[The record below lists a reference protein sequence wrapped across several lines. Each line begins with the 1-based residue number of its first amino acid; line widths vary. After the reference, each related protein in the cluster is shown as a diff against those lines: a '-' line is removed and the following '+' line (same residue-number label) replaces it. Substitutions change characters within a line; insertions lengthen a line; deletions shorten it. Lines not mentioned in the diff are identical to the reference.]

1 MPSLP
6 VEAVST
12 TAWATSSKWTTC
24 LWWAA
29 GRLSL
34 KRRLIR
40 VGMSRW
46 VARFSTAIESV
57 PSSIAIPSQTRIGL
71 LAK

>member
-1 MPSLP
+1 MSSEIELI
-6 VEAVST
+6 VASV
-12 TAWATSSKWTTC
+12 TSSKCSTWRC
-24 LWWAA
+24 RAA
-29 GRLSL
+29 GLLSL

-46 VARFSTAIESV
+46 AARLSTPTESV
-57 PSSIAIPSQTRIGL
+57 PSSIAIPSQTRIGR